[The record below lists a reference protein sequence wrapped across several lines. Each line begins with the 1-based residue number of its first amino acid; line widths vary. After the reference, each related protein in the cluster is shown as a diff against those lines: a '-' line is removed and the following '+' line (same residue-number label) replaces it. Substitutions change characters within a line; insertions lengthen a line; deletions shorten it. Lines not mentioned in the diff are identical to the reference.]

1 MSDQTEISSFN
12 LVKAVKRTGFRQFA
26 SGRVVVMLRV
36 VSAIAFGL
44 AITSA
49 ILIVIAHLI
58 HSVNPGF
65 VPWTLKSAV
74 PLILIGTA
82 FASLQF
88 ALPRTRGQMLLGLM
102 VALAFIL
109 WGTEQ
114 FLSDQSIVSFI
125 DDLVVLLF
133 VIDLSIVIYGHL
145 RPGVH
150 PVSDE
155 LPFDEPGA

>member
-12 LVKAVKRTGFRQFA
+12 VAKADRRTESRQFA
-26 SGRVVVMLRV
+26 PGRVVVMLRV
-36 VSAIAFGL
+36 ISAIAFGL

-49 ILIVIAHLI
+49 IVIVITHLI
-58 HSVNPGF
+58 RSLNLGF
-65 VPWTLKSAV
+65 VPWTIKSAI

-88 ALPRTRGQMLLGLM
+88 ALPRTRWQMLLGLM

-109 WGTEQ
+109 WGTQQ
-114 FLSDQSIVSFI
+114 FISNQSIVSFI
-125 DDLVVLLF
+125 DDVVVLLF
-133 VIDLSIVIYGHL
+133 VIDLSIVICGHL

-150 PVSDE
+150 PRSDE
-155 LPFDEPGA
+155 LPFDGPSA